1 MAELCESV
9 SLSCSAQHCLCSVC
23 SSDCYWFLHK
33 ETQLMFRWCTTAC
46 EIKYISYTELY
57 DAIIVMLQ
65 LSNTCRSQEAGA
77 RQSTRLVNEAM
88 SLWGQGRGR
97 GQKEWGRGH
106 RERGRGQSSRG
117 QGRGHKL

>member
-46 EIKYISYTELY
+46 EIKYISEICYTELY

-65 LSNTCRSQEAGA
+65 LSNTCRSQEVGA

-88 SLWGQGRGR
+88 SSW
-97 GQKEWGRGH
+97 
-106 RERGRGQSSRG
+106 
-117 QGRGHKL
+117 